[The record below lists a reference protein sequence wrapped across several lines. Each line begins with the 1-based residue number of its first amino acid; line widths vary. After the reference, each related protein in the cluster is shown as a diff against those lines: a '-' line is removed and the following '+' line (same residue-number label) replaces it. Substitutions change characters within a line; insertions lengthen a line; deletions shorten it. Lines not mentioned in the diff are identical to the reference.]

1 MVFLRNNS
9 LHRAIT
15 SLYSLLVC
23 VSTLLDLIFA
33 GSTMISSTED
43 KLFPQKYTFQ
53 IKGCLYSLNKP
64 KVMGI
69 LNLTPDSFFEGSRV
83 ATDKKSV
90 LAEAEKKINEGAD
103 ILDLGGYSTRPGA
116 ENISI
121 DEEINRVI
129 PAILEIK
136 KSFPDTLIS
145 IDTFRSEVAKAGI
158 DAGADLV
165 NDISA
170 GNLDPQMLPLIGQ
183 LGVPYIAMHMRGT
196 PQTMQ
201 NETNYS
207 DLISEVL
214 TYFGDKVEQFAKFG
228 IKDVIIDP
236 GFGFAKTSAQ
246 NFELLR
252 HLSSLKGLG
261 LPILAGI
268 SRKSMIYKTLDI
280 SANEALNGTTAL
292 NMYALLQGAAILR
305 VHDVKEAKETIKLF
319 EQLYP

>member
-1 MVFLRNNS
+1 
-9 LHRAIT
+9 
-15 SLYSLLVC
+15 
-23 VSTLLDLIFA
+23 
-33 GSTMISSTED
+33 MISSTED

-69 LNLTPDSFFEGSRV
+69 INLTPDSFFEGSRV
-83 ATDKKSV
+83 PTDKNSV
-90 LAEAEKKINEGAD
+90 LFEAEKKIREGAD
-103 ILDLGGYSTRPGA
+103 FLDLGGYSTRPGA
-116 ENISI
+116 ANISI
-121 DEEINRVI
+121 EEEINRVI
-129 PAILEIK
+129 PAILQIK
-136 KSFPDTLIS
+136 NSFPDTLIS

-158 DAGADLV
+158 EAGADLV

-183 LGVPYIAMHMRGT
+183 LGVPYIAMHSRGT

-201 NETNYS
+201 NETDYS

-214 TYFGDKVEQFAKFG
+214 SYFASKVEQFSKFG

-252 HLSSLKGLG
+252 QLNSLKRLG

-292 NMYALLQGAAILR
+292 NMVALLQGAAILR
-305 VHDVKEAKETIKLF
+305 VHDVKEAKETIQLF

>member
-1 MVFLRNNS
+1 
-9 LHRAIT
+9 
-15 SLYSLLVC
+15 
-23 VSTLLDLIFA
+23 
-33 GSTMISSTED
+33 MISSTED

-53 IKGCLYSLNKP
+53 IKGCQYSLNKP

-83 ATDKKSV
+83 PTDKTSV

-103 ILDLGGYSTRPGA
+103 FLDLGGYSTRPGA
-116 ENISI
+116 EHISI

-165 NDISA
+165 NYISA

-201 NETNYS
+201 NETVYS

-261 LPILAGI
+261 FPILAGI

-305 VHDVKEAKETIKLF
+305 VHDVKQAKETIKLF

>member
-1 MVFLRNNS
+1 
-9 LHRAIT
+9 
-15 SLYSLLVC
+15 
-23 VSTLLDLIFA
+23 
-33 GSTMISSTED
+33 
-43 KLFPQKYTFQ
+43 
-53 IKGCLYSLNKP
+53 
-64 KVMGI
+64 MGI

-83 ATDKKSV
+83 STDKESV
-90 LAEAEKKINEGAD
+90 LAEAEKKIKEGAD
-103 ILDLGGYSTRPGA
+103 FLDLGGYSTRPGA
-116 ENISI
+116 GNISI
-121 DEEINRVI
+121 EEEINRVI

-136 KSFPDTLIS
+136 KNFPDTLIS
-145 IDTFRSEVAKAGI
+145 IDTFRSEVAKAGFN
-158 DAGADLV
+158 AGADLV

-170 GNLDPQMLPLIGQ
+170 GNLDSQMLPLIGQ
-183 LGVPYIAMHMRGT
+183 LGLPYIAMHMRGT
-196 PQTMQ
+196 PQTMHY
-201 NETNYS
+201 ETDYS

-214 TYFGDKVEQFAKFG
+214 SYFVDKVKQFAKFG

-261 LPILAGI
+261 LPILVGI

-280 SANEALNGTTAL
+280 NANEALNGTTAL

-305 VHDVKEAKETIKLF
+305 VHDVKEAKETIQLF